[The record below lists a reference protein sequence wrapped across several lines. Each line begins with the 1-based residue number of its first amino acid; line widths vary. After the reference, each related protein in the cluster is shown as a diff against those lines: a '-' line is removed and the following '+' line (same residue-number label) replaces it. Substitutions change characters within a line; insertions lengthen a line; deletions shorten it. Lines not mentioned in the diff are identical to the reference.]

1 MASGLLLNEKGDK
14 QMKAKIFMIAIAI
27 LVIGASGLIFFQVD
41 EREYVVITQ
50 FGEPIK
56 AIKEAGLNWKWPDP
70 IQSVN
75 RYNNRLMTYE
85 MGETEYLTEDKKNV
99 MVDAYVVWNIDD
111 PIKFMK
117 TVKNKIGAETRLADI
132 LSSEIGISLGK
143 YDLSSL
149 ISTIPENIRFGRM
162 MEEVKGKISQ
172 KAADYGTGIA
182 DVKITM
188 LNFPERNK
196 LSVFKRM
203 RAERE
208 RIAKG
213 YRSEGTEKALKI
225 RADADKQKQI
235 ILSKAYEKAQK
246 IKGEAEAR
254 AIKIYAQA
262 YEEDI
267 KFYELIRTLESYEK
281 FIDGKTTVVLSAD
294 SELLKFINTSNPE
307 PFKFLKP
314 KKPIKTSDTESIKTS
329 KIEVDK
335 EG

>member
-1 MASGLLLNEKGDK
+1 MR
-14 QMKAKIFMIAIAI
+14 AKVLTVVVAI
-27 LVIGASGLIFFQVD
+27 LVVAASGLIFYQVD

-56 AIKEAGLNWKWPDP
+56 AVKQAGLNWKWPDP
-70 IQSVN
+70 VQSVN
-75 RYNNRLMTYE
+75 RYNKRLMSYE

-99 MVDAYVVWNIDD
+99 MLDAYVVWKIED
-111 PIKFMK
+111 PIKYMK
-117 TVKNKIGAETRLADI
+117 TVKNRIGAETRLADI
-132 LSSEIGISLGK
+132 LSSEIGIGLGA

-149 ISTIPENIRFGRM
+149 ISTDPEQIKFGQM
-162 MEEVKGKISQ
+162 MRDVKSKVSQ
-172 KAADYGTGIA
+172 KAADYGTAIT
-182 DVKITM
+182 DVKITL

-196 LSVFKRM
+196 LSVFRRM
-203 RAERE
+203 TAERE

-235 ILSKAYEKAQK
+235 ILSQAYEQSQK
-246 IKGEAEAR
+246 IKGEGEAR
-254 AIKIYAQA
+254 AIKIYAEA
-262 YEEDI
+262 YEKDI

-307 PFKFLKP
+307 LLKLSS
-314 KKPIKTSDTESIKTS
+314 KAEQAVARKTPTT
-329 KIEVDK
+329 K
-335 EG
+335 EE

>member
-1 MASGLLLNEKGDK
+1 
-14 QMKAKIFMIAIAI
+14 MKTKLIMITVAI
-27 LVIGASGLIFFQVD
+27 LVIAASGLVFYQVD

-50 FGEPIK
+50 FGDPIK

-99 MVDAYVVWNIDD
+99 MVDAYVVWEIDD

-117 TVKNKIGAETRLADI
+117 TVKNRLGAETRLADI

-149 ISTIPENIRFGRM
+149 IATDSKKIKFGQM
-162 MEEVKGKISQ
+162 MQQVKGIISK
-172 KAADYGTGIA
+172 KAVDYGTAIA

-203 RAERE
+203 RSERE

-246 IKGEAEAR
+246 IKGEGEAR
-254 AIKIYAQA
+254 AIKIYADA
-262 YEEDI
+262 YEKDI
-267 KFYELIRTLESYEK
+267 KFYELTRTLESYEK

-307 PFKFLKP
+307 FLKFAE
-314 KKPIKTSDTESIKTS
+314 KPELVQRSN
-329 KIEVDK
+329 
-335 EG
+335 

>member
-1 MASGLLLNEKGDK
+1 
-14 QMKAKIFMIAIAI
+14 MKRKILMLAIA
-27 LVIGASGLIFFQVD
+27 LSVITASGLIFYQVD

-56 AIKEAGLNWKWPDP
+56 AITKAGLNWKWPDP

-99 MVDAYVVWNIDD
+99 MVDSYVVWKIND
-111 PIKFMK
+111 PVKYMR
-117 TVKNKIGAETRLADI
+117 TVKNRVGAETRLSDI
-132 LSSEIGISLGK
+132 LSSEIGIGAGK

-149 ISTIPENIRFGRM
+149 ISTEPERIKFGQM
-162 MEEVKGKISQ
+162 MAEVKDEIFQ
-172 KAADYGTGIA
+172 KAKNYGMKIA
-182 DVKITM
+182 DVQVTL

-196 LSVFKRM
+196 LSVFRRM
-203 RAERE
+203 KAERE

-213 YRSEGTEKALKI
+213 YRSEGTEKGTKI
-225 RADADKQKQI
+225 RADADKQRQI
-235 ILSKAYEKAQK
+235 ILSKAYERAQK
-246 IKGEAEAR
+246 IKGEGEAIAIKTYAEA
-254 AIKIYAQA
+254 
-262 YEEDI
+262 YEKDV

-294 SELLKFINTSNPE
+294 SELLRFINTSNPE
-307 PFKFLKP
+307 LLKISR
-314 KKPIKTSDTESIKTS
+314 KRKPLVSRREKTG
-329 KIEVDK
+329 K

>member
-1 MASGLLLNEKGDK
+1 MIVIAISVIAASGL
-14 QMKAKIFMIAIAI
+14 
-27 LVIGASGLIFFQVD
+27 VFFQVD

-50 FGEPIK
+50 FGDPIK

-99 MVDAYVVWNIDD
+99 MVDAYVVWKIDD

-117 TVKNKIGAETRLADI
+117 TVKNRIGTETRLADI
-132 LSSEIGISLGK
+132 LSSEIGISLGQ

-149 ISTIPENIRFGRM
+149 IATDPKKIKFGQM
-162 MEEVKGKISQ
+162 MTEVKGKISQ
-172 KAADYGTGIA
+172 KAKDYGTAIA

-246 IKGEAEAR
+246 IKGEGEAR

-262 YEEDI
+262 YEKDI
-267 KFYELIRTLESYEK
+267 QFYELIRTLESYEK
-281 FIDGKTTVVLSAD
+281 FIDEKTTVVLSAD
-294 SELLKFINTSNPE
+294 SALLKFINTSNPE
-307 PFKFLKP
+307 LLKFS
-314 KKPIKTSDTESIKTS
+314 KTTDSIKTS
-329 KIEVDK
+329 SIK
-335 EG
+335 

>member
-1 MASGLLLNEKGDK
+1 
-14 QMKAKIFMIAIAI
+14 MKAKIFMTAIAL
-27 LVIGASGLIFFQVD
+27 LVIGASGLVFFQVD
-41 EREYVVITQ
+41 EREYAVVTQ

-56 AIKEAGLNWKWPDP
+56 AIKEAGLNLKWPDP

-85 MGETEYLTEDKKNV
+85 MGEIEYLTEDKKNV
-99 MVDAYVVWNIDD
+99 MVDAYVVWKIDD

-117 TVKNKIGAETRLADI
+117 TVKNRLGAETRLADI

-149 ISTIPENIRFGRM
+149 ISTDLEKIKFDQM
-162 MEEVKGKISQ
+162 MSEAEQEIYQ
-172 KAADYGTGIA
+172 KAKDYGTAIA
-182 DVKITM
+182 DVKVTM

-235 ILSKAYEKAQK
+235 ILSKAYETAQK
-246 IKGEAEAR
+246 VKGEGEAQ

-262 YEEDI
+262 YEKDI

-307 PFKFLKP
+307 MLNFSKRPAF
-314 KKPIKTSDTESIKTS
+314 IKTSE
-329 KIEVDK
+329 IEVDK

>member
-1 MASGLLLNEKGDK
+1 
-14 QMKAKIFMIAIAI
+14 MKTKIFMIAVAI
-27 LVIGASGLIFFQVD
+27 LVIGASGLVFYQVD

-70 IQSVN
+70 IQSVS

-85 MGETEYLTEDKKNV
+85 MGETEYLTGDKKNV
-99 MVDAYVVWNIDD
+99 MVDAYVVWKIDD

-117 TVKNKIGAETRLADI
+117 TVKNRIGSETRLADI

-143 YDLSSL
+143 YELSSL
-149 ISTIPENIRFGRM
+149 IATDPKLIKFGEM
-162 MEEVKGKISQ
+162 MEEVKEKISQ
-172 KAADYGTGIA
+172 KAEDYGTAIA

-213 YRSEGTEKALKI
+213 YRSEGTEKALRI

-235 ILSKAYEKAQK
+235 ILSEAYEKAQK
-246 IKGEAEAR
+246 IKGEGEAR

-262 YEEDI
+262 YQKDI

-307 PFKFLKP
+307 LLKFP
-314 KKPIKTSDTESIKTS
+314 RTAESGNTSA
-329 KIEVDK
+329 IEANK

>member
-1 MASGLLLNEKGDK
+1 MR
-14 QMKAKIFMIAIAI
+14 AKILTIVIAV
-27 LVIGASGLIFFQVD
+27 LVVAASGLIFYQVD

-50 FGEPIK
+50 FGDPVK
-56 AIKEAGLNWKWPDP
+56 AVKQAGLNWKWPDP

-75 RYNNRLMTYE
+75 RYNKRLMTYE

-99 MVDAYVVWNIDD
+99 MVDAYVVWKIDD
-111 PIKFMK
+111 PIKYMK
-117 TVKNKIGAETRLADI
+117 TVKNRIGAETRLADI
-132 LSSEIGISLGK
+132 LSSEIGISLGEF
-143 YDLSSL
+143 DLSSL
-149 ISTIPENIRFGRM
+149 ISTEPEKIKFGQM
-162 MEEVKGKISQ
+162 MQEVKSKISQ
-172 KAADYGTGIA
+172 KAVDYGTAIA
-182 DVKITM
+182 DVKVTL

-196 LSVFKRM
+196 LSVFRRM

-225 RADADKQKQI
+225 RADADKKRQI
-235 ILSKAYEKAQK
+235 ILSKAYESSQK
-246 IKGEAEAR
+246 IKGEGEAR
-254 AIKIYAQA
+254 AIKIYAEA
-262 YEEDI
+262 YQKDI

-307 PFKFLKP
+307 LLKFKEESESAGSP
-314 KKPIKTSDTESIKTS
+314 GTKTN
-329 KIEVDK
+329 K

>member
-1 MASGLLLNEKGDK
+1 MR
-14 QMKAKIFMIAIAI
+14 AKILTIVIAV
-27 LVIGASGLIFFQVD
+27 LVVAASGLIFYQVD

-75 RYNNRLMTYE
+75 RYNKRLMTYE

-99 MVDAYVVWNIDD
+99 MVDAYVVWKIDD
-111 PIKFMK
+111 PIKYMK
-117 TVKNKIGAETRLADI
+117 TVKNRIGAETRLADI
-132 LSSEIGISLGK
+132 LSSEIGISLGGF
-143 YDLSSL
+143 DLSSL
-149 ISTIPENIRFGRM
+149 ISTEPERIKFGQM
-162 MEEVKGKISQ
+162 MQEVKSKIAQ
-172 KAADYGTGIA
+172 KAVDYGTAIA
-182 DVKITM
+182 DVKVTL

-196 LSVFKRM
+196 LSVFRRM

-235 ILSKAYEKAQK
+235 ILSKAYESSQK
-246 IKGEAEAR
+246 IKGEGEAR
-254 AIKIYAQA
+254 AIKIYAEA
-262 YEEDI
+262 YQKDI

-307 PFKFLKP
+307 LLKL
-314 KKPIKTSDTESIKTS
+314 TTESESADSPRTRKTN
-329 KIEVDK
+329 K
-335 EG
+335 EE

>member
-1 MASGLLLNEKGDK
+1 MASDLLLNEKGDPK
-14 QMKAKIFMIAIAI
+14 MKAKIFMIVIAI

-99 MVDAYVVWNIDD
+99 MVDAYVVWNIDN

-117 TVKNKIGAETRLADI
+117 TVKHRNGAETRLADI

-149 ISTIPENIRFGRM
+149 ISTNPENIRFGRM
-162 MEEVKGKISQ
+162 MDEIKEKISQ
-172 KAADYGTGIA
+172 KATDYGTGIA
-182 DVKITM
+182 DVKITL

-225 RADADKQKQI
+225 RADADKQTQI
-235 ILSKAYEKAQK
+235 ILSEAYEKAQK

-254 AIKIYAQA
+254 AIKVYAQA
-262 YEEDI
+262 YEKDI

-307 PFKFLKP
+307 LLKFSKP
-314 KKPIKTSDTESIKTS
+314 KQPVKTSDRESIKTS
-329 KIEVDK
+329 NVEVDK